1 MEFKHI
7 YRDVQFSFIDLK
19 LILHWIFT
27 RERVYHVKLFQTQIG
42 DKINELHSAL
52 KHIDLGYCFFQRKI
66 CGQLFN
72 IG

>member
-7 YRDVQFSFIDLK
+7 YRDVQFVFIDFELSPYW
-19 LILHWIFT
+19 LLQAQIL
-27 RERVYHVKLFQTQIG
+27 
-42 DKINELHSAL
+42 DKINELNSTL